1 MYQDMVDL
9 IKMPVC
15 IYSHNGKKLACNDRW
30 SELLSYL
37 KDWDMMLSH
46 DHQELHSSILSAIKV
61 NRHHELKIPVSLT
74 ENRDGEMSF
83 MLLNDQSVLSFLTV
97 KSPSLT
103 VDESVED
110 VLERMNDAFFSVD
123 HEWRMTYINREAEKF
138 LHCHRTDL
146 IGKNL
151 WKEFPR
157 LRGSEFEENYL
168 RAFHDQ
174 VTIQFESYFEPRDH
188 WYQVHV
194 YPNKHGGISIY
205 FRNINELKKMEQ
217 SLWQSAH
224 TDYLSALPNRRYAYE
239 CMKKYISKDQ
249 PFSIFFIDLNQFKII
264 NDLYGHDIGDQL
276 IVKVGLRLQKCMDI
290 DTEVTRLGGDEYLI
304 VVPQDLNDSEIDA
317 VGNQIIGAFNQAF
330 VFENCPDIHVDPS
343 VGVSSF
349 PKDGSLTDTLIDKAD
364 IAMYEA
370 KKKQKLRA
378 VRYDPD
384 MHQSISRDLIIQQ
397 ELKKIVERG
406 ELAFVFQPQ
415 VDSLNNWI
423 TGVEVLARWEHPVL
437 GTVSP
442 AEFIPVAESSGMMDK
457 LTRHQLDTCLHQFA
471 QWKKTYHFDGTIAF
485 NISSLLIRNRSFMRF
500 LEEVIQKHE
509 ISYHQVEIE
518 ITENIQLFSHRESI
532 QALERLRELGVRVA
546 IDDFGTGYSTL
557 SYLNK
562 FPLDKIKIDKHFT
575 DQIHVDQKGE
585 AILVSIIKL
594 ADSLRLDVL
603 AEGVETAEQ
612 RDFLQENGCRHMQ
625 GYYYFKPMSLKE
637 CEKFYREKIL
647 KHRV

>member
-9 IKMPVC
+9 IKIPVC
-15 IYSHNGKKLACNDRW
+15 IYSDRGKKLASNNGWD
-30 SELLSYL
+30 LLFPCL
-37 KDWDMMLSH
+37 CDQDMRAPQDD
-46 DHQELHSSILSAIKV
+46 DHLHSSLLSDIKD
-61 NRHHELKIPVSLT
+61 NQHHEFKIPVSFT
-74 ENRDGEMSF
+74 EGRSGEMTF

-97 KSPSLT
+97 SNQPLT
-103 VDESVED
+103 VNESAMD

-123 HEWRMTYINREAEKF
+123 HKWRMIYINREAEKF
-138 LHCHRTDL
+138 LSCHRNEL
-146 IGKNL
+146 IGKNI

-157 LRGSEFEENYL
+157 LLGSEFEENYL
-168 RAFHDQ
+168 KAFNDQ
-174 VTIQFESYFEPRDH
+174 VSIQFEAYFEPRDQ

-194 YPNKHGGISIY
+194 YPNRQGGISVY
-205 FRNINELKKMEQ
+205 FRNINEMKKMEQ
-217 SLWQSAH
+217 SLWHSAH

-239 CMKKYISKDQ
+239 CMKQYAASDQ

-276 IVKVGLRLQKCMDI
+276 IVKVGMRLQKCMGAEA
-290 DTEVTRLGGDEYLI
+290 EVTRLGGDEYLI
-304 VVPQDLNDSEIDA
+304 IVPKELNDEDIDA
-317 VGNQIIGAFNQAF
+317 IGNQIIGTFNRAFI
-330 VFENCPDIHVDPS
+330 FENCPDIHVDPS

-349 PKDGSLTDTLIDKAD
+349 PKDGRLTDTLIDKAD

-370 KKKQKLRA
+370 KKKQQLRA
-378 VRYDPD
+378 VRYDPA

-442 AEFIPVAESSGMMDK
+442 AEFIPIAESSGMMDK
-457 LTRHQLDTCLHQFA
+457 LTRHQLDTCLSQFA
-471 QWKKTYHFDGTIAF
+471 QWKKSYHFDGTIAF
-485 NISSLLIRNRSFMRF
+485 NISSMLIRNRSFMRF
-500 LEEVIQKHE
+500 LEGVIQKHE
-509 ISYHQVEIE
+509 ISYNQVEIE
-518 ITENIQLFSHRESI
+518 ITENIQLFSHLESI
-532 QALERLRELGVRVA
+532 QSLERLRELGIRVA

-557 SYLNK
+557 SYLNR

-594 ADSLRLDVL
+594 ADSLHLDVL

-637 CEKFYREKIL
+637 CETFYREKIL